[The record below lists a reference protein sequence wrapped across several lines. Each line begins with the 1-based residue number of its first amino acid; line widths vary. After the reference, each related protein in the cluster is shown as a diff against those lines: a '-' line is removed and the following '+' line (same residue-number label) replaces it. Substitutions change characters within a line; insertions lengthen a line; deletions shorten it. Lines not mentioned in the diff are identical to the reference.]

1 MTQKGKALLL
11 IGSAKRPHSNS
22 ESLGTYLLERLK
34 EQGFEPENLFL
45 HRSLKSDDGTLSLLE
60 AVDRADLI
68 ILASPLY
75 IDSLPHLVTKTLEL
89 IGEEHHKKERAAPQR
104 FTCIIN
110 CGFPEAQH
118 TDTAVAICRKF
129 AMETGFTWAGGLGL
143 GGGESL
149 NAKPLKELGGMV
161 RNTVKSLDLTA
172 DALSQGKDVP
182 QEAIELMAKP
192 FIPRWLYILFGG
204 IGWKRRARKYGAR
217 KKLNNRPYE
226 KMD

>member
-34 EQGFEPENLFL
+34 EQGFEAESLFI
-45 HRSLKSDDGTLSLLE
+45 HRSLKSDEGTLSLLE
-60 AVDRADLI
+60 AVNRADLI
-68 ILASPLY
+68 ILATPLY

-89 IGEEHHKKERAAPQR
+89 IAEERHKKERAKAQR

-110 CGFPEAQH
+110 CGFPEAHH
-118 TDTAVAICRKF
+118 TETAIAICRKF
-129 AMETGFTWAGGLGL
+129 AVETGISWAGGLGL

-149 NAKPLKELGGMV
+149 DAKPLKELGGMV
-161 RNTVKSLDLTA
+161 RNVVKALDLAA
-172 DALSQGKDVP
+172 DALSQGRDVP

-192 FIPRWLYILFGG
+192 FIPRWLYLLFGG
-204 IGWKRRARKYGAR
+204 IGWKRRSKKHGAR
-217 KKLNNRPYE
+217 KMLYDRPYE
-226 KMD
+226 

>member
-22 ESLGTYLLERLK
+22 ESLGAYLLERLK
-34 EQGFEPENLFL
+34 EQGFEAETIFI
-45 HRSLKSDDGTLSLLE
+45 HRNLKSDNGTSALLE
-60 AVDRADLI
+60 AVNNADLI
-68 ILASPLY
+68 ILASPVY
-75 IDSLPHLVTKTLEL
+75 VDSLPHLVTRTLEL
-89 IGEEHHKKERAAPQR
+89 IAEDRHKKEGLRPQR

-110 CGFPEAQH
+110 CGFPEVQH
-118 TDTAVAICRKF
+118 TETAIAICRKF
-129 AMETGFTWAGGLGL
+129 ASETGLVWAGGLGL

-161 RNTVKSLDLTA
+161 RNTVKSLDLAA

-192 FIPRWLYILFGG
+192 FIPRWLYVLFGG
-204 IGWKRRARKYGAR
+204 MGWKRRAKGHGAR
-217 KKLNNRPYE
+217 KKLYDRPYE
-226 KMD
+226 E